1 MTGGYRSRVEADQ
14 FNALYASLQRRLF
27 AYAASQLSPQEAA
40 DVVADTFEV
49 VWRKRDG
56 APADPDEWPAWCFG
70 IARNKVLQARQRRR
84 RKHHDARF
92 VEDHLALG
100 IQPATRE
107 DVAATTVRS
116 VHAARVWQELPAT
129 DRELLGIVLTT
140 EAPGHEVAAQL
151 GTSYSAYATRVSRL
165 RQKLGRLLDH
175 DHEREGERS

>member
-1 MTGGYRSRVEADQ
+1 MEADQ
-14 FNALYASLQRRLF
+14 FNALYASLQRRVF

-49 VWRKRDG
+49 VWRKRQG

-70 IARNKVLQARQRRR
+70 IARNKVMQARQRHR

-100 IQPATRE
+100 AQPATRE
-107 DVAATTVRS
+107 DVAGSVVAS
-116 VHAARVWQELPAT
+116 VHAARVWRELPAS
-129 DRELLGIVLTT
+129 DRELLGVVLTT
-140 EAPGHEVAAQL
+140 EAPGREVAALL
-151 GTSYSAYATRVSRL
+151 GTSHSAYTTRVSRL

-175 DHEREGERS
+175 DHEREGELS